1 MLSMPYQPRD
11 LTTIHRQVRGA
22 IRQYLPGTDAGIK
35 GNVLYVIGKVEAM
48 LVELYDQRLGW
59 ISKQLH
65 LHSATDERTIEA
77 HAAEYQIIRKA
88 ATAATGLIT
97 GTGTPDRAYPAGIRF
112 LSADQT
118 YVTTAP
124 ATATNLGAV
133 TFTVVSEATG
143 AAANREA
150 AGAMLLADAGLYP
163 SLGDTFLVG
172 DAGLGGG
179 ADREDIESLR
189 ARALDRKRRPP
200 QGGSLSDYEQFALA
214 VPGVV
219 KAWAYRMQDSIGSIG
234 VFFLFEGRT
243 NLIPEA
249 ADATVVTAAIDA
261 RRMIRVDA
269 LALAPV
275 AVAVPVTISG
285 LNQDTADIRASISAA
300 IKAMLLERAYPSM
313 PGDIFILSRS
323 WIGEAIS
330 GVTGE
335 DRHVLV
341 APVADITFAPGDY
354 PVLGTVTYA

>member
-1 MLSMPYQPRD
+1 MPYTPRD

-48 LVELYDQRLGW
+48 LVELYDQRLAW

-65 LHSATDERTIEA
+65 LWSATDERTIEA
-77 HAAEYQIIRKA
+77 HAAEFQILRKA
-88 ATAATGLIT
+88 ATAATGIIT
-97 GTGTPDRAYPAGIRF
+97 GTGAADRTYPAGIRF
-112 LSADQT
+112 LSAAQT
-118 YVTTAP
+118 YITTAP
-124 ATATNLGAV
+124 ATSDNLGAV
-133 TFTVVSEATG
+133 SFTVVSEATG
-143 AAANREA
+143 SATNREA
-150 AGAMLLADAGLYP
+150 AGEMLLADAGLYP
-163 SLGDTFLVG
+163 TLGETFLVG

-200 QGGSLSDYEQFALA
+200 QGGSLGDYEQFALA

-219 KAWAYRMQDSIGSIG
+219 KAWAFRMTDGIGAIG
-234 VFFLFEGRT
+234 VFILFDGRT

-249 ADATVVTAAIDA
+249 ADIAVVDAAIEA
-261 RRMIRVDA
+261 RRLIRVDA
-269 LALAPV
+269 EVIAPV
-275 AVAVPVTISG
+275 AVPVPVAITG
-285 LNQDTADIRASISAA
+285 LGQDTADIRAAIAAA

-313 PGDIFILSRS
+313 PDDIFVLSRS

-330 GVTGE
+330 GVVGE

-341 APVADITFAPGDY
+341 TPSADVTFALGQY
-354 PVLGTVTYA
+354 PVLGPVTYA